1 MLRLCNGRA
10 ICGFLIIACSILLLI
25 DWGSVFGW
33 FTPDD
38 RQNTINKKQE
48 LKIGNPLQ
56 KDDPSRRFL
65 YRQYETAVQEI
76 QNRLNQENLLFG
88 LKFTLVGGVL
98 ALFFSYRL
106 KGRDES
112 KLDNLRGSPLAAC
125 FFWAAVITS
134 SIVDCRILFNADF
147 IVTIGT
153 WINHVVEPAMLDDHK
168 MGWEQFVSTSKL
180 IKSGAYPFLRF
191 NAHLLTLLLFIS
203 TFLLFFINV
212 PKKTK
217 DEVRRVNVIGC
228 AASLVVFGL
237 AGLHYHYSKHI
248 WWLYCAGITAVGIVS
263 IICYSSL
270 ISCQATINDKK

>member
-25 DWGSVFGW
+25 DWGNVFGW

-56 KDDPSRRFL
+56 DDPSRQFL

-106 KGRDES
+106 KGNNEN

-147 IVTIGT
+147 IITIGT
-153 WINHVVEPAMLDDHK
+153 WINQVVEPAMLDNHK
-168 MGWEQFVSTSKL
+168 MGWEHFISTSKL
-180 IKSGAYPFLRF
+180 IKSGDYPFLR
-191 NAHLLTLLLFIS
+191 
-203 TFLLFFINV
+203 
-212 PKKTK
+212 
-217 DEVRRVNVIGC
+217 
-228 AASLVVFGL
+228 
-237 AGLHYHYSKHI
+237 